1 MATARVPDREH
12 EPDRFRM
19 LRPMAKSKTRATD
32 HLASVP
38 LFSACS
44 KKELEKI
51 ARAGSLVE
59 MSDGKVLTTQD
70 ETSREAFV
78 VTEGSVIVRRNNRKV
93 AELGPGAVIGEL
105 GLLDRG
111 PRTAT
116 VVANGPVEVL
126 VLGPRE
132 FSALLD
138 NVPTI
143 SRKLMRALA
152 SQVRELDTK
161 SYG

>member
-1 MATARVPDREH
+1 
-12 EPDRFRM
+12 
-19 LRPMAKSKTRATD
+19 MAKTSASD
-32 HLASVP
+32 HLAEVP

-44 KKELEKI
+44 KKELAKI
-51 ARAGSLVE
+51 AKA
-59 MSDGKVLTTQD
+59 SDQVTLEDGRVLTKQD

-78 VTEGSVIVRRNNRKV
+78 VMDGKVVVRRNNRKV
-93 AELGPGAVIGEL
+93 AELGPGSVVGEL

-116 VVANGPVEVL
+116 VVAEGPVEVL

-138 NVPTI
+138 EVPTI
-143 SRKLMRALA
+143 SHKLMKALA
-152 SQVRELDTK
+152 ARVRELDTK

>member
-1 MATARVPDREH
+1 
-12 EPDRFRM
+12 
-19 LRPMAKSKTRATD
+19 MAKTSATD
-32 HLASVP
+32 HLAEVP

-44 KKELEKI
+44 KKELAKI
-51 ARAGSLVE
+51 AKA
-59 MSDGKVLTTQD
+59 SDQVTLEDGRVLTKQD

-78 VTEGSVIVRRNNRKV
+78 IMDGKVVVRRNNRKV
-93 AELGPGAVIGEL
+93 AELGPGSVVGEL

-116 VVANGPVEVL
+116 VVADGPVEVL

-138 NVPTI
+138 EVPTI
-143 SRKLMRALA
+143 SHKLMKALA
-152 SQVRELDTK
+152 ARVRELDTK